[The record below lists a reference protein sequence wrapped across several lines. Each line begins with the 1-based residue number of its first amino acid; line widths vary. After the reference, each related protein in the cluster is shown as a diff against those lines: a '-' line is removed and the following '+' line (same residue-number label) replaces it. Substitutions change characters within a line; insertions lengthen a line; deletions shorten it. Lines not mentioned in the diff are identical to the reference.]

1 MGEMIV
7 QGNTAIV
14 AQKTIT
20 EDLFTSFIEY
30 LDASPKTVETYT
42 RAVRQFF
49 KYIYENGISQPTRED
64 VIAYR
69 EYLKD
74 THKPTTVQNYIVAVR
89 LFFQWTEQKGLY
101 PNVAEHIKGA
111 KLDKNHK
118 KDYLTSRQVK
128 KVLETAREESLQGLR
143 DYAIL
148 ALMFTGGLRTI
159 EVSRANVEDLR
170 TAGDSEVLYLQGKGH
185 EEKTD
190 YIKLMPE
197 VEDAIR
203 AYLKAR
209 GAVEPTEPLFTSTSN
224 NSKGERIS
232 TRTVSGIVKTALKKA
247 GYNSDKLT
255 AHSTRH
261 TAVTLAL
268 MGGQKLEEVQQ
279 FARHKNL
286 ATTLIYAH
294 NIDRAK
300 NNCEA
305 TIAKAI
311 F

>member
-1 MGEMIV
+1 MIV

-49 KYIYENGISQPTRED
+49 KYIYENGINQPTRED

-209 GAVEPTEPLFTSTSN
+209 GVVELTEPLFTSTSN
-224 NSKGERIS
+224 NSKGARIS
-232 TRTVSGIVKTALKKA
+232 TRTVSGIVKTALKNA
-247 GYNSDKLT
+247 GYDSDKLT

-286 ATTLIYAH
+286 QTTLIYAH

>member
-1 MGEMIV
+1 MIV

-49 KYIYENGISQPTRED
+49 KYIYENGINQPTRED

-224 NSKGERIS
+224 NSKGARIS
-232 TRTVSGIVKTALKKA
+232 TRTVSGIVKTALKNA
-247 GYNSDKLT
+247 GYDSDKLT

-286 ATTLIYAH
+286 QTTLIYAH

>member
-1 MGEMIV
+1 MPELVTNQQQGIV
-7 QGNTAIV
+7 VQEFKEG
-14 AQKTIT
+14 
-20 EDLFTSFIEY
+20 LFDSFVNY
-30 LDASPKTVETYT
+30 LDASPKTVDTYKK
-42 RAVRQFF
+42 AVRQFF
-49 KYIYENGISQPTRED
+49 YYVAENNVSQPTRD
-64 VIAYR
+64 TVIAFR
-69 EYLKD
+69 EHLKQG
-74 THKPTTVQNYIVAVR
+74 HKPTTVQNYIVAVR
-89 LFFQWTEQKGLY
+89 LFFQWAGQQGLY

-128 KVLETAREESLQGLR
+128 RVLANAKNNSIQGLR

-170 TAGDSEVLYLQGKGH
+170 TAGDNEALFLQGKGH
-185 EEKTD
+185 EEKTE
-190 YIKLMPE
+190 YIKLIPE

-203 AYLKAR
+203 AYLSTR
-209 GAVEPTEPLFTSTSN
+209 GAVDPKEPLFASTSN
-224 NSKGERIS
+224 NSKGGRLS
-232 TRTVSGIVKTALKKA
+232 TRTISGIVKQALINA

-268 MGGQKLEEVQQ
+268 LGGQKLEEVQQ

-294 NIDRAK
+294 SIERAK